1 MRWAPLKRRSL
12 VTRSPIA
19 DHARV
24 PAHLDHIPYPD
35 QALEEDEK
43 ARDDVLDEAL
53 GAEAHSQPEHTSRDG
68 KGADIHA
75 HFLEHHDAHHEGQR
89 VEGEILE
96 EGGEGVDA
104 LGARRLVGAR
114 GPAQHPFD
122 ELAEDAIGGEG
133 QEQGHRDGHEPGQD
147 RDAGAFE
154 VREPTDQLGHA
165 FGESA
170 HALSGLSPAIRT
182 WILSF
187 LTRYQRLRS
196 VIPRI
201 LAARACTPCAFWS
214 ASRMARRSHSSS
226 ASSSD
231 PCTTGAVSPG
241 AAGLEPRCTAGGRCS
256 GRMTP
261 SESTIAPSSTCCS
274 SRMFPGHGYVHR
286 QRRASVESVA
296 GGRQSRVAARSRR
309 CVTS

>member
-1 MRWAPLKRRSL
+1 MYASL
-12 VTRSPIA
+12 VHDGARPAPIVVGELRQIPVGHDA
-19 DHARV
+19 LGSVEKAQPGDAKPDRLDHARV

-53 GAEAHSQPEHTSRDG
+53 GAEAHSQPEHTGRDC

-133 QEQGHRDGHEPGQD
+133 QE
-147 RDAGAFE
+147 
-154 VREPTDQLGHA
+154 
-165 FGESA
+165 
-170 HALSGLSPAIRT
+170 
-182 WILSF
+182 
-187 LTRYQRLRS
+187 
-196 VIPRI
+196 
-201 LAARACTPCAFWS
+201 
-214 ASRMARRSHSSS
+214 
-226 ASSSD
+226 
-231 PCTTGAVSPG
+231 
-241 AAGLEPRCTAGGRCS
+241 
-256 GRMTP
+256 
-261 SESTIAPSSTCCS
+261 
-274 SRMFPGHGYVHR
+274 
-286 QRRASVESVA
+286 
-296 GGRQSRVAARSRR
+296 
-309 CVTS
+309 